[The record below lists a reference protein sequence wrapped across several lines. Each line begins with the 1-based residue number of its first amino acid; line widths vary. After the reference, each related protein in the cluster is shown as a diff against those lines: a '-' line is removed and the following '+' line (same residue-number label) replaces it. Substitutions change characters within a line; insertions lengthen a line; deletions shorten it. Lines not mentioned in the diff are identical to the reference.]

1 VNAAL
6 PLENCFSGVTILLY
20 LILQKNTR
28 GEHVMNNKFLLFGI
42 VIAFLLSFPVIGIT
56 ATVDSSELR
65 TAVTLENVTSLW
77 SNEQTGIGDQ

>member
-1 VNAAL
+1 
-6 PLENCFSGVTILLY
+6 
-20 LILQKNTR
+20 
-28 GEHVMNNKFLLFGI
+28 MNNKFLLFGI